1 MYSVIVDKRKDKK
14 TMNKSAYI
22 IAVSGP
28 SGSGKSTLTKQL
40 RDKLVDAVSFH
51 FDDYAST
58 NRYPDDF
65 IEWLEKGA
73 DPKLVHIPDFNRDL
87 YELVQGRSIKLPNNQ
102 IIKSEKYIIVEEPFG
117 RGRKGMAELIDFVVC
132 IDIPLEVALARRI
145 LRGIQHAESNPSE
158 TIKNFEE
165 YLSQYLNVVRNLY
178 QAINS
183 NVMADCDLIVS
194 GLEPIDVITDKII
207 IELEKRNVR

>member
-1 MYSVIVDKRKDKK
+1 
-14 TMNKSAYI
+14 MNKSAFT

-40 RDKLVDAVSFH
+40 RDKLVDAISFH

-58 NRYPDDF
+58 NTYPDDF
-65 IEWLEKGA
+65 VEWLEKGA
-73 DPKLVHIPDFNRDL
+73 DPKLVQNPDFNRDL
-87 YELVQGRSIKLPNNQ
+87 SELVQGRSITLPNNQ
-102 IIKSEKYIIVEEPFG
+102 MVKSEKYIIVEEPFG
-117 RGRKGMAELIDFVVC
+117 RGREGMAELIDFVVC

-145 LRGIQHAESNPSE
+145 LRGIQNAECTPSE
-158 TIKNFEE
+158 TLKSFEE
-165 YLSQYLNVVRNLY
+165 YLSQYLIVVRNLY
-178 QAINS
+178 QAINL

-207 IELEKRNVR
+207 IELEKRSII

>member
-1 MYSVIVDKRKDKK
+1 MK
-14 TMNKSAYI
+14 KSAYI

-40 RDKLVDAVSFH
+40 SDKLVDAISFH

-58 NRYPDDF
+58 NKYPDDYLD
-65 IEWLEKGA
+65 WLEKGA
-73 DPKLVHIPDFNRDL
+73 DPKLVHNPEFNRDL

-102 IIKSEKYIIVEEPFG
+102 MIKSEKYIIVEEPFG
-117 RGRKGMAELIDFVVC
+117 RGREGMDELIDFVVC

-145 LRGIQHAESNPSE
+145 LRGIQNTESTPSE
-158 TIKNFEE
+158 TLKSFEE
-165 YLSQYLNVVRNLY
+165 YLSQYLIVVRNLY

-183 NVMADCDLIVS
+183 NVMAVCDLFVS
-194 GLEPIDVITDKII
+194 GLEPVDEITDKII
-207 IELEKRNVR
+207 DELKKRNVK

>member
-1 MYSVIVDKRKDKK
+1 
-14 TMNKSAYI
+14 MNKSAFT

-40 RDKLVDAVSFH
+40 RDKLVDAISLH

-58 NRYPDDF
+58 NKYPDDF
-65 IEWLEKGA
+65 VEWLEKGA
-73 DPKLVHIPDFNRDL
+73 DPKLVQNPNFNRDL
-87 YELVQGRSIKLPNNQ
+87 YELVQGRSIKLPGNQ
-102 IIKSEKYIIVEEPFG
+102 MVKSEKYIIVEEPFG
-117 RGRKGMAELIDFVVC
+117 RGREGMAELIDFVVC

-145 LRGIQHAESNPSE
+145 LRGIQHTECSPSE
-158 TIKNFEE
+158 TLKNFEE
-165 YLSQYLNVVRNLY
+165 YLSQYLIVVRNLY

-194 GLEPIDVITDKII
+194 GLEPMDVITDKII
-207 IELEKRNVR
+207 IELEKRSII

>member
-1 MYSVIVDKRKDKK
+1 MK
-14 TMNKSAYI
+14 KSAYI

-40 RDKLVDAVSFH
+40 SDKLVDAISFH

-58 NRYPDDF
+58 NKYPDDF
-65 IEWLEKGA
+65 VEWLEKGA
-73 DPKLVHIPDFNRDL
+73 DPKFVHNPEFNRDL

-102 IIKSEKYIIVEEPFG
+102 MIKSGKYIIVEEPFG
-117 RGRKGMAELIDFVVC
+117 RGREGMAELVDFVVC

-145 LRGIQHAESNPSE
+145 LRGIQHAESNQSE
-158 TIKNFEE
+158 TLKNFEE
-165 YLSQYLNVVRNLY
+165 YLSQYLIVVRNLY

-194 GLEPIDVITDKII
+194 GLEPVDVITDKII
-207 IELEKRNVR
+207 IELEKRNIK

>member
-1 MYSVIVDKRKDKK
+1 
-14 TMNKSAYI
+14 MNKSAFTI
-22 IAVSGP
+22 SVSGP

-40 RDKLVDAVSFH
+40 RDKLVDAISFH

-58 NRYPDDF
+58 NKYPDDF
-65 IEWLEKGA
+65 VEWLEKGA
-73 DPKLVHIPDFNRDL
+73 DPKLVQNPNFNRDL

-102 IIKSEKYIIVEEPFG
+102 MVKSEKYIIVEEPFG
-117 RGRKGMAELIDFVVC
+117 RGREGMAELIDFVVC

-145 LRGIQHAESNPSE
+145 LRGIQNAECSPSE
-158 TIKNFEE
+158 TLKNFEE
-165 YLSQYLNVVRNLY
+165 YLSQYLIVVRNLY

-194 GLEPIDVITDKII
+194 GLEPMDVITDKII
-207 IELEKRNVR
+207 IELEKRSII